1 MEAILEQQANLL
13 EVGEELLRESGRKL
27 REAAGPDALRE
38 AYELWR
44 GFVEAVDWRE
54 PWIRCLLGFH
64 VATLVLAL
72 ATRKSE
78 TAQTIIFLALMCLV
92 FGAERL
98 NALARAHW
106 RTFSAQNYFDEGGF
120 FATTIFS
127 GPLLVVLVIVLVNFL
142 VIMTREMVKTKRAQM
157 QRDQRRRRNLGARE
171 KDE

>member
-1 MEAILEQQANLL
+1 M
-13 EVGEELLRESGRKL
+13 
-27 REAAGPDALRE
+27 
-38 AYELWR
+38 
-44 GFVEAVDWRE
+44 DWRE

-64 VATLVLAL
+64 VAMLVLAL

-127 GPLLVVLVIVLVNFL
+127 GPLLVVLVVVLVNFL
-142 VIMTREMVKTKRAQM
+142 VIMTGEMVKTKRAQM
-157 QRDQRRRRNLGARE
+157 QRDRRRRRNLGARE